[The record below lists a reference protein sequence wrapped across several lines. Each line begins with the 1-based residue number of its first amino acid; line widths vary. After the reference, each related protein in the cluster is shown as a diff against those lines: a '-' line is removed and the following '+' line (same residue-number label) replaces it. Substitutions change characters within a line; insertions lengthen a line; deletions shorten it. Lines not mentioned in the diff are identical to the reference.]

1 MAAKPARHSDVAS
14 SLGSPPYHA
23 FSPLTKSRPSRQ
35 FYNEGNGQRKFLLA
49 VMHVIKPLG
58 DTDGPDG
65 SSPVDQRAVDENE
78 AGGLSG

>member
-1 MAAKPARHSDVAS
+1 MITSLFS
-14 SLGSPPYHA
+14 SYLYCFHRVNP
-23 FSPLTKSRPSRQ
+23 KV
-35 FYNEGNGQRKFLLA
+35 LLYISYP
-49 VMHVIKPLG
+49 VDFTPGVVVFVFDLQVIFDEKKLRSSYEVS